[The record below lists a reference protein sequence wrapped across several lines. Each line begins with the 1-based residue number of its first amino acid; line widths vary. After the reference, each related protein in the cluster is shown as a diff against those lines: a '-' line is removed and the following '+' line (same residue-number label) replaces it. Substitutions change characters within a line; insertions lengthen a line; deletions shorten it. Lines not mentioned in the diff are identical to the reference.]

1 MQTPL
6 YRSVDD
12 GVTWVELNFPVGVID
27 VRALAYD
34 AGSDILVIV
43 TDTNVGATDQNYWLA
58 TAGVVAAG
66 MEVWTE
72 IANAP
77 YELFGQFPY
86 YSFTRWTYDA
96 LCVMGTALY
105 TVTNFDYEQLGTGAS
120 GGPGGGGGGGPQLES
135 PFSRAILDRFQREVI
150 VDRRPERFRP

>member
-1 MQTPL
+1 MGQ
-6 YRSVDD
+6 D
-12 GVTWVELNFPVGVID
+12 D
-27 VRALAYD
+27 VRGLTYD
-34 AGSDILVIV
+34 VDTDVLVIV
-43 TDTNVGATDQNYWLA
+43 TDISSAGGGAGQFDQVFWLA
-58 TAGVVAAG
+58 AAG
-66 MEVWTE
+66 SVGSGAEVWTE

-77 YELFGQFPY
+77 YELFGDHPY
-86 YSFTRWTYDA
+86 YSVTRWTYDA